1 MSGVPRAS
9 SIINSIWGRRAG
21 EGDSASSFQLPWS
34 WVEEV
39 GLLPKTLHVG
49 RLQSS
54 RRIKRDL
61 RSWVWLKETNKPSV
75 IGLASQRPRLI
86 QLSFWVLR
94 EQDSR
99 ISEVLGHRPNPALGL
114 LKRFVS
120 LGHGLKIKDKV
131 QSPQHKPFRCHIV
144 TDALFFLANIV
155 PRTNQRKKGELDD
168 RAGCLQGNL
177 RLSPSRSE
185 PPKQG
190 SGKWG
195 KQEVICDHKG
205 NLCESQTWKE
215 SLV

>member
-1 MSGVPRAS
+1 M
-9 SIINSIWGRRAG
+9 
-21 EGDSASSFQLPWS
+21 
-34 WVEEV
+34 EEV

-61 RSWVWLKETNKPSV
+61 RSWVWLKEINKPSV

-144 TDALFFLANIV
+144 TDALFF
-155 PRTNQRKKGELDD
+155 
-168 RAGCLQGNL
+168 
-177 RLSPSRSE
+177 
-185 PPKQG
+185 
-190 SGKWG
+190 SGKYS
-195 KQEVICDHKG
+195 
-205 NLCESQTWKE
+205 SQNKPKE
-215 SLV
+215 EGRTG